1 MGRAYAKV
9 FIHRLRRRGEIV
21 ELARGVYTFK
31 RSPYM
36 VLKALPMSY
45 VGLGSAALIHGAW
58 TQVTA
63 LTVLS
68 PLVSAA
74 VRWGERIVCGY
85 KVLLRRISPKMYFG
99 YDLVRLSEVDEWI
112 RVSTPEKTLI
122 DAIYLRYPLADE
134 IAPGLLRMIDEG
146 RLGEYL
152 KIMRER
158 RVRGARRVAEALRR
172 MGVELDAS

>member
-1 MGRAYAKV
+1 M
-9 FIHRLRRRGEIV
+9 GEIV
-21 ELARGVYTFK
+21 ELTRGVYTFK

-36 VLKALPMSY
+36 VVKALPMSY
-45 VGLGSAALIHGAW
+45 VGLGSAALIHGAS

-74 VRWGERIVCGY
+74 VRGGERVVCGY

-99 YDLVRLSEVDEWI
+99 YDLVRLREIDEWI

-122 DAIYLRYPLADE
+122 DAIYLRYPLLDE
-134 IAPGLLRMIDEG
+134 IAPGLLRMTDER
-146 RLGEYL
+146 RLRGYL
-152 KIMRER
+152 ETMRER
-158 RVRGARRVAEALRR
+158 GVKGARRVEAALR
-172 MGVELDAS
+172 GVGLEIETR